1 MTRSSKNA
9 PASRLDPKL
18 PEGAVPSDSGLLGP
32 IEVKAI
38 ADALGIEL
46 EFMSYK
52 QETEE
57 GRAMREWIV
66 ENVRPL
72 DRAEMLKKYRE
83 WQAQNR

>member
-1 MTRSSKNA
+1 MIWPVFATK
-9 PASRLDPKL
+9 
-18 PEGAVPSDSGLLGP
+18 
-32 IEVKAI
+32 I

>member
-1 MTRSSKNA
+1 MIGDIGMIWPVFALK
-9 PASRLDPKL
+9 
-18 PEGAVPSDSGLLGP
+18 
-32 IEVKAI
+32 I
-38 ADALGIEL
+38 ADALGITL

-57 GRAMREWIV
+57 GKAMREWIV

>member
-1 MTRSSKNA
+1 MHGKR
-9 PASRLDPKL
+9 
-18 PEGAVPSDSGLLGP
+18 G
-32 IEVKAI
+32 I
-38 ADALGIEL
+38 ALGIEL

>member
-38 ADALGIEL
+38 ADALGI
-46 EFMSYK
+46 
-52 QETEE
+52 
-57 GRAMREWIV
+57 
-66 ENVRPL
+66 RPTKVL
-72 DRAEMLKKYRE
+72 G
-83 WQAQNR
+83 QNFVHDA

>member
-1 MTRSSKNA
+1 MIGDIGMIWPVFATK
-9 PASRLDPKL
+9 
-18 PEGAVPSDSGLLGP
+18 
-32 IEVKAI
+32 I